1 MYRNMML
8 RTVPT
13 SNFLDTFMND
23 MRMAQIPQDGA
34 IIEQSRM
41 VTERFKVE
49 YQDSGEIRLIP
60 ITEEDND
67 K

>member
-1 MYRNMML
+1 MYRNMIL
-8 RTVPT
+8 RTPPLT
-13 SNFLDTFMND
+13 NFVDTLMHD
-23 MRMAQIPQDGA
+23 MRTSSIPQDGP

>member
-1 MYRNMML
+1 MYRNMIL
-8 RTVPT
+8 RTPPLA
-13 SNFLDTFMND
+13 NFMDTLMHD
-23 MRMAQIPQDGA
+23 MRTSSIPQDGP